1 MSLVTFI
8 VDVLER
14 PRRRGARTPERT
26 LLRAVA
32 AQRAGGDA
40 DPLAGLRLVPH
51 LVLAARR
58 GVGGQPL
65 TQRETADLLGLDL
78 ELVARIEREHAGRA

>member
-8 VDVLER
+8 VDGLER
-14 PRRRGARTPERT
+14 PRRRGATTPET
-26 LLRAVA
+26 ALLRAVA

-58 GVGGQPL
+58 GVGGRPL
-65 TQRETADLLGLDL
+65 TEQETADLLGLPL
-78 ELVARIEREHAGRA
+78 ELVVTLEREHAGRA

>member
-1 MSLVTFI
+1 MNLVTFI

-14 PRRRGARTPERT
+14 PRRRGAATPEGT

-32 AQRAGGDA
+32 AQRGGA
-40 DPLAGLRLVPH
+40 DGDPHARLALVPH

-58 GVGGQPL
+58 GEGGQPL

-78 ELVARIEREHAGRA
+78 ELVARIEREHAGGA